1 MKPRP
6 DLSSLQEV
14 ALETGITEAF
24 VEKDW
29 FVVQVIAAIHGIDH
43 HGFEV
48 VFSGGTALSKAHGLL
63 QRFSEDVDFRL
74 RVPEGM
80 GTRRTL
86 SAYKRAVIEVLR
98 QQGFAIDD
106 ANVRARDENRFF
118 AIELDYESLLSRPD
132 SLRPHIQLEFTA
144 REPRLPP
151 MYKPVASF
159 ISTLTRT
166 PPEIANLAC
175 IDPVESAADKLS
187 ALCWRIPD
195 RLRGHPEDDPAIIR
209 HVHDLALLQ
218 AQALAHPHFPSLVQ
232 EVLKQDEQR
241 PRNTTSLIGLSAA
254 EKFHNMLNRL
264 ESDPDYMAEYDR
276 FVRGVSYAPEGETPS
291 FQEAVVSLKNLIG
304 LMERL

>member
-1 MKPRP
+1 MKPHP
-6 DLSSLQEV
+6 DLSLLQEV

-43 HGFEV
+43 RGFEV

-74 RVPEGM
+74 RVPESM
-80 GTRRTL
+80 GTRRIL
-86 SAYKRAVIEVLR
+86 SGYKRAVIEVLR

-118 AIELDYESLLSRPD
+118 AVELDYESLISRPD

-144 REPRLPP
+144 REPQMPP
-151 MYKPVASF
+151 LYKSVASF

-166 PPEIANLAC
+166 PPEIANIAC

-195 RLRGHPEDDPAIIR
+195 RRRGDPDDDPAIIR

-218 AQALAHPHFPSLVQ
+218 AQALANSRFPSLVL

-241 PRNTTSLIGLSAA
+241 PRNTKFSIGLSAVD
-254 EKFHNMLNRL
+254 KFHNMLTQL
-264 ESDPDYMAEYDR
+264 ENDADYTVEYDR
-276 FVRGVSYAPEGETPS
+276 FVRGVSYAPEGVTPS
-291 FQEAVVSLKNLIG
+291 FNEAIALLKNLIM
-304 LMERL
+304 LFE